1 VQSERYGTRIIE
13 NPEKII
19 EQIRN
24 FTLTSNE
31 LSVSFASG
39 GMQFNYDYFFEEKK
53 KVMDKHRRGA
63 HKGIRYISFID
74 KDNIDAAKKFL
85 DAGVKIKHVRN
96 LPPMSFG
103 ISDKQM
109 ITTLE
114 KMEGG
119 KVAQSIL
126 VSTDVTYI
134 KYFAA
139 IFDELWD
146 KGINAIERIK
156 DIEEGRETDD
166 GLADAKQYLGLVLEE
181 VSKMKNKAEQQK
193 KKQRDSVQTAKN
205 N

>member
-1 VQSERYGTRIIE
+1 MQAEHYGTRIIE
-13 NPEKII
+13 NQEKIVEEI
-19 EQIRN
+19 MN
-24 FTLTSNE
+24 FTLSSDE
-31 LSVSFASG
+31 LSVSFAPG
-39 GMQFNYDYFFEEKK
+39 GMQFNYDYFFEIKK
-53 KVMDKHRRGA
+53 KIMDKHKRGE

-74 KDNIDAAKKFL
+74 EDNIDAAKKFL
-85 DAGVKIKHVRN
+85 DVGVKIRHVKN

-166 GLADAKQYLGLVLEE
+166 ELADARRYLSQVLEE
-181 VSKMKNKAEQQK
+181 VSKMKNKAEQQQK
-193 KKQRDSVQTAKN
+193 EDLNA
-205 N
+205 

>member
-1 VQSERYGTRIIE
+1 MQAEHYGTRIIE
-13 NPEKII
+13 NQEKIVEEI
-19 EQIRN
+19 MN
-24 FTLTSNE
+24 FTLSSDE
-31 LSVSFASG
+31 LSVSFAPG
-39 GMQFNYDYFFEEKK
+39 GMQFNYDYFFEIKK
-53 KVMDKHRRGA
+53 KIMDKHKRGE

-74 KDNIDAAKKFL
+74 EDNIDAAKKFL
-85 DAGVKIKHVRN
+85 DVGVKIRHVKN

-166 GLADAKQYLGLVLEE
+166 ELADARRYLSQVLEE
-181 VSKMKNKAEQQK
+181 VSKMKNKAKQQQK
-193 KKQRDSVQTAKN
+193 EDLNT
-205 N
+205 

>member
-1 VQSERYGTRIIE
+1 MQAEHYGTRIIE
-13 NPEKII
+13 NQEKIVEEI
-19 EQIRN
+19 MN
-24 FTLTSNE
+24 FTLSSDE
-31 LSVSFASG
+31 LSVSFAPG
-39 GMQFNYDYFFEEKK
+39 GMQFNYDYFFEIKK
-53 KVMDKHRRGA
+53 KIMDKHKRGE
-63 HKGIRYISFID
+63 HEGIRYISFID
-74 KDNIDAAKKFL
+74 EDNIDAAKKFL
-85 DAGVKIKHVRN
+85 DAGVRIRHVRN

-139 IFDELWD
+139 IFDELWN

-166 GLADAKQYLGLVLEE
+166 ELADARRYLSQVLEE
-181 VSKMKNKAEQQK
+181 VSKMKNKAKQQQK
-193 KKQRDSVQTAKN
+193 EDLNT
-205 N
+205 

>member
-1 VQSERYGTRIIE
+1 MQAEHYGTRIIE
-13 NPEKII
+13 NQEKIVEEI
-19 EQIRN
+19 MN
-24 FTLTSNE
+24 FTLSSDE
-31 LSVSFASG
+31 LSVSFAPG
-39 GMQFNYDYFFEEKK
+39 GMQFNYDYFFEIKK
-53 KVMDKHRRGA
+53 KIMDKHKRGE

-74 KDNIDAAKKFL
+74 EDNIDAAKKFL
-85 DAGVKIKHVRN
+85 DAGVKIRHVKN

-139 IFDELWD
+139 IFDELWN

-166 GLADAKQYLGLVLEE
+166 ELADARQYVNQVLHE
-181 VSKMKNKAEQQK
+181 VSKMKNKAEQQQK
-193 KKQRDSVQTAKN
+193 EDLDA
-205 N
+205 